1 MAAPALSSPN
11 ARPIA
16 TPADFA
22 RNHVISIQQF
32 TSPAAVAFLCDVSE
46 LMAAIVTRRG
56 GCDLLQRRVLANVF
70 YEPSTRTSCSFASAM
85 QRLGGSVLQVNEST
99 SSAAKG
105 ETLGDSV
112 RALACYADA
121 VVLRHPARG
130 SAAEGS
136 AACPVPLLN
145 AGDGVGEHPTQALLD
160 FACIRQ
166 ELGRVAGLTVT
177 LVGDLTNGRTVHSLA
192 RLLALCGVGK
202 INYVAPRASAARAG
216 ARGRAGGAQR
226 LSQPLCL
233 CALPFCPP
241 PSRSRAADARVH
253 SRCGCGA
260 RRAQRVL

>member
-1 MAAPALSSPN
+1 
-11 ARPIA
+11 
-16 TPADFA
+16 
-22 RNHVISIQQF
+22 
-32 TSPAAVAFLCDVSE
+32 
-46 LMAAIVTRRG
+46 
-56 GCDLLQRRVLANVF
+56 
-70 YEPSTRTSCSFASAM
+70 M
-85 QRLGGSVLQVNEST
+85 QRLGGSVLHVSEST

-160 FACIRQ
+160 LFCIRR

-177 LVGDLTNGRTVHSLA
+177 LVGDLANGRTVHSLA

-202 INYVAPRASAARAG
+202 INYVAPRACQAG
-216 ARGRAGGAQR
+216 YVALQGAPSPPLPPR
-226 LSQPLCL
+226 LTPTPNHTHLNPL
-233 CALPFCPP
+233 PKTGTP
-241 PSRSRAADARVH
+241 PSS
-253 SRCGCGA
+253 
-260 RRAQRVL
+260 